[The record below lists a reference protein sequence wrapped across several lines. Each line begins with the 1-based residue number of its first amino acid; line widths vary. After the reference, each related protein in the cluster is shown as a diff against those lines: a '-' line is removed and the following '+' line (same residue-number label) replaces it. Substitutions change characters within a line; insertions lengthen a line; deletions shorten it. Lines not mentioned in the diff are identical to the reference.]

1 MMRGVFQEGCSGCV
15 EDELESGEKEKESS
29 KGDTTAVL
37 VSYSESLE
45 RLTKVIMGRE
55 KTYLREIHREKKW
68 PGFGAEKIW
77 GEREIKEKED
87 LEMQS
92 WDSERWCH

>member
-1 MMRGVFQEGCSGCV
+1 
-15 EDELESGEKEKESS
+15 
-29 KGDTTAVL
+29 
-37 VSYSESLE
+37 
-45 RLTKVIMGRE
+45 MGRE
-55 KTYLREIHREKKW
+55 KRYLREIHREKKW

-92 WDSERWCH
+92 WDSERRWCH